1 MRYILNQ
8 VVLVGRITRDLQIR
22 KTESGKDVAT
32 LTLAVPR
39 SFKNMEGEYETDF
52 IDCVLW
58 EEKANRT
65 KEYCEKGDIVGLRG
79 RLQTRKV
86 ETPEGNRY
94 RLEVIAEKITFLTK
108 KELNKEDES

>member
-58 EEKANRT
+58 
-65 KEYCEKGDIVGLRG
+65 
-79 RLQTRKV
+79 
-86 ETPEGNRY
+86 
-94 RLEVIAEKITFLTK
+94 
-108 KELNKEDES
+108 